1 MRLPAPLLRSPSA
14 ARPSDQLRGERTG
27 KEPVTMDLRRILAA
41 TDHTQLSPT
50 ATAADIARLC
60 AEAARDRTASVCVA
74 PARVREAKKE
84 LERLGVLLPV
94 CTVIGFPN
102 GYSSTEV
109 KACEAAAAIEDGAD
123 ELDMVV
129 NLGDVKDGRFDRV
142 LSEINRVKGVCNG
155 RILKVIIETCCLTD
169 EEKVRLCGVVSFSGA
184 DFLKTSTGFGSA
196 GATREDVLLLKAHLK
211 KGTRLKAAGGINTLE
226 TAWELLTLGADRL
239 GSSRLVKLA
248 EACEAETERADG

>member
-1 MRLPAPLLRSPSA
+1 MS
-14 ARPSDQLRGERTG
+14 
-27 KEPVTMDLRRILAA
+27 RR
-41 TDHTQLSPT
+41 
-50 ATAADIARLC
+50 R
-60 AEAARDRTASVCVA
+60 VCD
-74 PARVREAKKE
+74 AKAE

-102 GYSSTEV
+102 GYNSTEV
-109 KACEAAAAIEDGAD
+109 KAFEARTAIENGAD

-142 LSEINRVKGVCNG
+142 LSEINHIKGVCNG

-226 TAWELLTLGADRL
+226 AAWELLTLGADRL

-248 EACEAETERADG
+248 EAYEAETERADG

>member
-1 MRLPAPLLRSPSA
+1 
-14 ARPSDQLRGERTG
+14 
-27 KEPVTMDLRRILAA
+27 MDLRRILAA

-60 AEAARDRTASVCVA
+60 AEAARHRTASVCVA

-184 DFLKTSTGFGSA
+184 DFLMTP
-196 GATREDVLLLKAHLK
+196 TR
-211 KGTRLKAAGGINTLE
+211 RC
-226 TAWELLTLGADRL
+226 W
-239 GSSRLVKLA
+239 S
-248 EACEAETERADG
+248 